1 MSPVVMIGG
10 SERSPRE
17 MVSAVR
23 AGHWRSLLF
32 CPADQPQRI
41 AKAIAARP
49 GGVIVDLEDSVHAS
63 HRERARQDA
72 VEALSA
78 AADPGVAHLIRVNR
92 AGSRELAEDLG
103 VVVGSWVD
111 ALVLPKVSGPDDV
124 AEVAERLRAAEH
136 ASGLSP
142 GSVGIVPVIEDCAAL
157 LRTEQIARASSRVVA
172 MSFAGAEAGDFMAD
186 LGGRW
191 TPDGL
196 ALLYP
201 KSRFVCDVR
210 AAGDLPAV
218 DGPSM
223 NLQDPGVWESECS
236 LARTLGFDGKVAIH
250 PKQLDVIHRTFT
262 PTAAEV
268 EDARRLLAALDVAA
282 ARGTGVSSVDGRMID
297 SANGRA
303 ARRLLRRAGE
313 PVPDVRDSAASGQA
327 HG

>member
-1 MSPVVMIGG
+1 
-10 SERSPRE
+10 
-17 MVSAVR
+17 VR
-23 AGHWRSLLF
+23 TGHWRSLLF
-32 CPADQPQRI
+32 CPADQPHRI
-41 AKAIAARP
+41 GKAIAARP
-49 GGVIVDLEDSVHAS
+49 GGVIVDLEDAVAPSR
-63 HRERARQDA
+63 RERARRDA

-78 AADPGVAHLIRVNR
+78 APGRGVTRLIRVNP
-92 AGSRELAEDLG
+92 AGSRDFAEDLAA
-103 VVVGSWVD
+103 VVGPWLD
-111 ALVLPKVSGPDDV
+111 AVVLPKVSGPDDV
-124 AEVAERLRAAEH
+124 ADAAGRLRAAEA
-136 ASGLSP
+136 ASGLGA
-142 GSVGIVPVIEDCAAL
+142 GSVGIVPVVEDCAAL
-157 LRTEQIARASSRVVA
+157 LRVGQIARASGSVVA

-210 AAGDLPAV
+210 AAGDLPAL

-250 PKQLDVIHRTFT
+250 PRQLEVVHRVFT
-262 PTAAEV
+262 PTAAEI
-268 EDARRLLAALDVAA
+268 EDARRLLAALDDAA
-282 ARGTGVSSVDGRMID
+282 ARGEGVSRDGGRMID

-313 PVPDVRDSAASGQA
+313 PPTMTGQA
-327 HG
+327 HDDQHA

>member
-1 MSPVVMIGG
+1 
-10 SERSPRE
+10 
-17 MVSAVR
+17 
-23 AGHWRSLLF
+23 
-32 CPADQPQRI
+32 
-41 AKAIAARP
+41 
-49 GGVIVDLEDSVHAS
+49 
-63 HRERARQDA
+63 

-78 AADPGVAHLIRVNR
+78 APGRGVTRLIRVNP
-92 AGSRELAEDLG
+92 AGSRDFAEDLAA
-103 VVVGSWVD
+103 VVGPWLD
-111 ALVLPKVSGPDDV
+111 AVVLPKVSGPDDV
-124 AEVAERLRAAEH
+124 ADAAGRLRAAEA
-136 ASGLSP
+136 ASGLGA
-142 GSVGIVPVIEDCAAL
+142 GSVGIVPVVEDCAAL
-157 LRTEQIARASSRVVA
+157 LRVGQIARASGSVVA

-210 AAGDLPAV
+210 AAGDLPAL

-250 PKQLDVIHRTFT
+250 PRQLEVVHRVFT
-262 PTAAEV
+262 PTAAEI
-268 EDARRLLAALDVAA
+268 EDARRLLAALDDAA
-282 ARGTGVSSVDGRMID
+282 ARGEGVSRDGGRMID

-313 PVPDVRDSAASGQA
+313 PPTMTGQA
-327 HG
+327 HDDQHA

>member
-1 MSPVVMIGG
+1 M
-10 SERSPRE
+10 
-17 MVSAVR
+17 R
-23 AGHWRSLLF
+23 AGNWHSLLF
-32 CPADQPQRI
+32 CPADQPHRI

-49 GGVIVDLEDSVHAS
+49 GGVIIDLEDAVHPS
-63 HRERARQDA
+63 RREQARRDA

-78 AADPGVAHLIRVNR
+78 AADPGVIRLIRVNR
-92 AGSRELAEDLG
+92 PGSPALAEDLAA
-103 VVVGSWVD
+103 VVGPWLD
-111 ALVLPKVSGPDDV
+111 AVVLPKVSGPDDV
-124 AEVAERLRAAEH
+124 ADLGERLRAAEQ
-136 ASGLSP
+136 AGGLAA
-142 GSVGIVPVIEDCAAL
+142 GSIGIVPVIEDCAAL
-157 LRTEQIARASSRVVA
+157 LRVEQIARASSSVVA

-223 NLQDPGVWESECS
+223 NLQDPAVWESECF

-250 PKQLDVIHRTFT
+250 PKQLDVIHRAFM
-262 PTAAEV
+262 PTAAEI
-268 EDARRLLAALDVAA
+268 EDARRLLAKLDEAA
-282 ARGTGVSSVDGRMID
+282 ARAQGVSSDGGRMID

-303 ARRLLRRAGE
+303 ARRLLRRAGD
-313 PVPDVRDSAASGQA
+313 PVPDVPAHAASGLPG
-327 HG
+327 HC